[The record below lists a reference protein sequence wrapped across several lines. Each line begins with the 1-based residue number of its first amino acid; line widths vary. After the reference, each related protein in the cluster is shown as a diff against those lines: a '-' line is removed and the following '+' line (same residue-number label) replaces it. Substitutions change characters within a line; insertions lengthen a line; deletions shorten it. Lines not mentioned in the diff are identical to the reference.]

1 MPFAGA
7 ASELALSFKFNFING
22 FAFRMDEKPE
32 YFSRKENNLVS
43 TR

>member
-7 ASELALSFKFNFING
+7 ASEIALSFKFNFING

-32 YFSRKENNLVS
+32 YFHAKKIILYQPC
-43 TR
+43 